1 MSTWNATELSN
12 MGAGAYKAVIQA
24 NANSN
29 INDRLIRLRY
39 EPISDSDSS
48 NSKEIYF
55 PQTSVTIGS
64 IYNKDITNND
74 NNKANGDTNNWG
86 KPAPPSIDRK
96 RPIVLVGKGVT
107 YDTGGLNIK
116 TGNSMKTMKH
126 DMAGSA
132 AALGLMIALGNI
144 IIIVLLYH
152 RHYHHNSKVFM
163 PLSGRMLVSSS

>member
-39 EPISDSDSS
+39 EPITDSDSS

-64 IYNKDITNND
+64 IYNKDMINND
-74 NNKANGDTNNWG
+74 NSKASNWG

-132 AALGLMIALGNI
+132 AALGLMLALGN
-144 IIIVLLYH
+144 LYYCYCYCYC
-152 RHYHHNSKVFM
+152 HYHLNSKVFM
-163 PLSGRMLVSSS
+163 SLSGRMLASSSRE